1 MVYLS
6 SSQQIFQS
14 QYNLEEVSFHFRWT
28 CYIHWSRC
36 LLNGMVIKYGMEKLI
51 TSALISFFVV
61 SATYVGLFYD
71 TANQMFLFCC
81 CFLHCNSLVSVS
93 FWKFTSHG
101 HGTRGTLQEL
111 QQRLPVLFLQSWLF
125 PLVSLLADLF
135 RIQRCHYLSVFN
147 MRSFGSQFAYL
158 FKDEDDQY
166 KFLKL
171 NAVVKIEQG
180 LNK

>member
-6 SSQQIFQS
+6 SSANIPESIQS
-14 QYNLEEVSFHFRWT
+14 RRRVSFHFRWT

-36 LLNGMVIKYGMEKLI
+36 LLNGILVIKYGMEKLI

-81 CFLHCNSLVSVS
+81 CFALQFFSIGFLLEMR
-93 FWKFTSHG
+93 HG
-101 HGTRGTLQEL
+101 HGTRGTHC
-111 QQRLPVLFLQSWLF
+111 RNAAAVTGFISTIMAV

-135 RIQRCHYLSVFN
+135 RIRRCHYLSVFN
-147 MRSFGSQFAYL
+147 MRSFSSQFAYL
-158 FKDEDDQY
+158 FISEDDQY